1 MTPAARG
8 RPGGWTYAS
17 PPSTGSVPK
26 PPGDI
31 GRTPGACAKG
41 AEAPRPAQARDPAPG
56 STPGLGPVASLVR
69 GLLLAALGIA
79 SFTARAG
86 TDDDGGLWLA
96 AFGQGALGTPAAD
109 GRGFRWWLD
118 LHARW
123 RDGGSDLDTTI
134 IRPAVGYTLT
144 PRVTLL
150 AGYAYVV
157 THPADAGAAEEHRP
171 WQQLTWMIPLG
182 TVTLASRTRLEQRF
196 VEAGSEAGWRLRQF
210 VRVTKPVGARSYA
223 TAYDEAFFEL
233 NDTGWGQRAGLR
245 QNRAFAG
252 LGWFIDAHRKTA
264 VEIGYLNQWIDR
276 PGDDGLNHIL
286 SINLFI
292 NR

>member
-1 MTPAARG
+1 MARLPAAAHLMQIDWRQVRRRAG
-8 RPGGWTYAS
+8 PGGS
-17 PPSTGSVPK
+17 LRRV
-26 PPGDI
+26 
-31 GRTPGACAKG
+31 RTA
-41 AEAPRPAQARDPAPG
+41 
-56 STPGLGPVASLVR
+56 LR
-69 GLLLAALGIA
+69 GLLLFALGV
-79 SFTARAG
+79 TAARTDAG
-86 TDDDGGLWLA
+86 TEDDGGLWLA
-96 AFGQGALGTPAAD
+96 TLGQGVLGTPAAD

-123 RDGGSDLDTTI
+123 RDGGGDLDTTI
-134 IRPAVGYTLT
+134 IRPAAGYALT

-157 THPADAGAAEEHRP
+157 THPANAGAAEEHRP
-171 WQQLTWMIPLG
+171 WQQLTWTIPFE

-210 VRVTKPVGARSYA
+210 VRVTRPLAGRRYA
-223 TAYDEAFFEL
+223 TAWDEAFFEL

-252 LGWFIDAHRKTA
+252 LGWFIDAPRKTA